1 MRFNQVEY
9 MAAKGVANGTLV
21 LTKDPRSEWV
31 EFYTVHK
38 GGVVIGTYERFGT
51 YYSTFLD
58 NNIDGRL
65 LSAAMFYAYTRA
77 AKLNESST
85 VNKLIGA

>member
-31 EFYTVHK
+31 EFYTVCK
-38 GGVVIGTYERFGT
+38 GGSSIGTYERFGT
-51 YYSTFLD
+51 CCAVFLD
-58 NNIDGRL
+58 NNIDGEL
-65 LSAAMFYAYTRA
+65 LSAAIRYAGTRA
-77 AKLNESST
+77 ARLNESST
-85 VNKLIGA
+85 LTKLIGA